1 MVACSNTAT
10 LAQQFSRDAQ
20 FIMDEPNYARL
31 FPESII
37 SGFATMSQELGA
49 ERGSVTVDHGNFC

>member
-1 MVACSNTAT
+1 
-10 LAQQFSRDAQ
+10 
-20 FIMDEPNYARL
+20 MDEPNYARL

-37 SGFATMSQELGA
+37 PGFATMSQELGA